1 MFDLEENIY
10 IVFVDISMDAIGT
23 GEGRL
28 ARGIGARFSKK
39 RGWVVIH
46 GSEALVPGVEGY
58 GLAAHELGHAFG
70 LPHDFQDGSYIMS
83 YGETVQDSTS
93 IDFAPA
99 WSRLSGCSADFL
111 AVHPYL
117 NADSSLES
125 DKARLPTVEL
135 ISPRTYPRG
144 SERVSMRLE
153 VAASQGLHQAILL
166 APTKGLGSYEIVACR
181 GLSGGS
187 ETVVEFEYDGAIP
200 SSTISSLISSLS
212 DPIAHPIHVQVVDS
226 EGDVAGTDFIL
237 AEVSPHQI
245 ASLAGHTDEVTSVAF
260 SPDGATLASGS
271 LDGRTIL
278 WDVESRGPIATLHDD
293 GVHSISFSPDGAL
306 LASGSLDGRITL
318 WNVETRE
325 QIAPLEGHTGRVTS
339 VSFSPDGA
347 ILASGSRDGRV
358 ILWNLETREQIAP
371 LSGHSDEVASVSFS
385 PDGGTLASG
394 SLDRT
399 VMLWDVGSRE
409 RLGTLEGHVSGVT
422 SVSFSP
428 DGGTLASGSLDPW
441 DRTIILWDVQTREQ
455 ITTLA
460 HASGVSSLSFASPGG
475 GTLASASRDGAVFLW
490 DLLTAEEVAAFGL
503 PGEVLSVSFSPGGAL
518 LAAGGRDGTLLL
530 WDTSEWT
537 RRRPFEL
544 EILSGDGQQGAPGAA
559 LGHPLV
565 VEVRDQ
571 YGDPLPDAAVTFT
584 VTAGDG
590 KLSGRFTVEQATT
603 DADGRAR
610 LILTLGP
617 IEGPNAVGV
626 SIRGLELAAF
636 SAEGV
641 GTTVIGMEGEYR
653 TWHLPE
659 GATARLG
666 KGRLTWGDRGVA
678 HSADGRYLAVGTAIG
693 VWLYDAATSRPLALL
708 PSDGVIYS
716 VAFSLDGTLAAGTY
730 RQIQLWDVET
740 GERTGTLTHSE
751 RSQVTGLVFSPD
763 GTFLASG
770 ATDHVIQLWD
780 WETKRRIGSWEVEG
794 SGRFLPVAF
803 SPDGARLVAGFDDS
817 TVRLWDVATRKEVAT
832 LRGHIG
838 HINSVSFSPDGAFLA
853 SAGSF
858 STASGADD
866 LTIRL
871 WDAATLE
878 EVGTLRGH
886 EDRVMS
892 LAFSRD
898 GATLVS
904 GSLDGT
910 VRLWDVATRR
920 SITTLNHGHRVT
932 TVSFS
937 RDGAT
942 LVFGAEDGVWLRDM
956 ETGSAALLPGH
967 DTGLNSDSVALSPDG
982 ALLAAAHGGSL
993 PIKLWDM
1000 KTLELAGTLPLEG
1013 HGHFLPVAFSPDGTL
1028 LAAGSFVSPRIPL
1041 WDVASRRL
1049 IGTLEGGQGGGVPEI
1064 SFSPAGALLAS
1075 GSGGGA
1081 INLWN
1086 VETRQLI
1093 ATLEGHTTR
1102 ILAMAFSPDGAL
1114 LASAQFFDGKVMLW
1128 DVGAQEPVAT
1138 LEGSSTSGRAPSS
1151 AIAFS
1156 PDGVLL
1162 ASGGWDG
1169 ANRTVILWDVESRER
1184 IATLETDGNSSLAF
1198 SHDGSILATPGRQI
1212 RLWDVATRQII
1223 STLEHPGGNNL
1234 IFAPDGTLISADFD
1248 GTIVLWDL
1256 RPAPQALDKL
1266 SGDEQQGAAGVA
1278 LAEPL
1283 VVEVRGK
1290 NGSPWAGAQVT
1301 FAVTDGSG
1309 TLSAT
1314 TVTTD
1319 ADGRASTTLT
1329 LGPQAGTNTVEVTV
1343 AGLEPVI
1350 FTAIGLA
1357 VAQSLGKPSGDG
1369 QEGAAGAALG
1379 ETFVVEVRDQSG
1391 NPLGGAQVTFAVTSG
1406 GGTLSVE
1413 TATTDADGRAAT
1425 TLTLGLTPGAT
1436 TVRATVAGLQPVTFT
1451 ATGRAVPRTLAKLS
1465 GDEQQA
1471 AAGAQLAEPLVVS
1484 VRDQNGAA
1492 LPGAVVTF
1500 AVLGDGGTLLAAAD
1514 TTDAEG
1520 LAGTTLTLG
1529 EELGTYRVVATVA
1542 ELEPVTFTAT
1552 AEATPDFNGDGVTD
1566 FSDFFLFAEAFG
1578 GRDPRFDLDGSGS
1591 VDFADFFLFA
1601 ENFGQPARAK
1611 LLAMARERIGLPEGP
1626 QLQQNAPNPFNSGTV
1641 ITWFQLQPGSAHLEV
1656 YALTGQRVAV
1666 LQEAPRKAGLHR
1678 LRWDGRDERGR
1689 PLASGVYVYRLVTA
1703 EAVQTR
1709 KLTLLR

>member
-1 MFDLEENIY
+1 MTLRLFPLHSILAGALSVWGSFAPLPAAHASSPPDDGVLFCAFDHEQWRQRDHPGPAAKRLADLNVGEPRTVRMIYFLPNDRPFRQDVVDSMKVRIREVQSFFAEQMQAHGYGSKTFVFETDAQGRPQVHRVDGAHPDSHYLDVTDVVLPEIGQVFDLEENIY
-10 IVFVDISMDAIGT
+10 IVFVDITMDAIGI

-28 ARGIGARFSKK
+28 ARGIGARFDKK

-46 GSEALVPGVEGY
+46 GSEALVPGVGGY

-293 GVHSISFSPDGAL
+293 GVHSVSFSPDGAL
-306 LASGSLDGRITL
+306 LASGSRDGRVTL

-325 QIAPLEGHTGRVTS
+325 QVASSREDIPAWGHIPSPFPPTAPSWLPGRGMGGSSCGTWKPGKRSVRSPGTRMQSPRCRFLRMAPPSLPGRWIARSCCGTWGPGNGSAPWKDTSPGSPRCRFLPMAAPSLPGPSIPGIAPSSCGMSRPGNRSPLWHMPPGS
-339 VSFSPDGA
+339 VRCPLLRRAGA
-347 ILASGSRDGRV
+347 R
-358 ILWNLETREQIAP
+358 W
-371 LSGHSDEVASVSFS
+371 
-385 PDGGTLASG
+385 
-394 SLDRT
+394 
-399 VMLWDVGSRE
+399 
-409 RLGTLEGHVSGVT
+409 
-422 SVSFSP
+422 
-428 DGGTLASGSLDPW
+428 
-441 DRTIILWDVQTREQ
+441 
-455 ITTLA
+455 
-460 HASGVSSLSFASPGG
+460 
-475 GTLASASRDGAVFLW
+475 ASASRDGAVFLW

-1234 IFAPDGTLISADFD
+1234 IFAPDGTLITADFD

-1500 AVLGDGGTLLAAAD
+1500 AVLGDGGD
-1514 TTDAEG
+1514 PFGRRRHHRRRGPGGHHPDAG
-1520 LAGTTLTLG
+1520 RGAGNLQS
-1529 EELGTYRVVATVA
+1529 RR
-1542 ELEPVTFTAT
+1542 
-1552 AEATPDFNGDGVTD
+1552 NG
-1566 FSDFFLFAEAFG
+1566 S
-1578 GRDPRFDLDGSGS
+1578 
-1591 VDFADFFLFA
+1591 
-1601 ENFGQPARAK
+1601 
-1611 LLAMARERIGLPEGP
+1611 
-1626 QLQQNAPNPFNSGTV
+1626 
-1641 ITWFQLQPGSAHLEV
+1641 
-1656 YALTGQRVAV
+1656 
-1666 LQEAPRKAGLHR
+1666 
-1678 LRWDGRDERGR
+1678 
-1689 PLASGVYVYRLVTA
+1689 
-1703 EAVQTR
+1703 
-1709 KLTLLR
+1709 